1 MKPTSVATNKLSW
14 GQKLAYGSGSLTNN
28 LLPAALGVFMY
39 FLVTGFGMDPFLAGL
54 LGGIPRF
61 FDALTDPI
69 MGYITD
75 NSRTGWGR
83 RRPYIFV
90 GAIVTGILFILLW
103 QMSPENG
110 QTFNFW
116 YFLVMSLLYIT
127 GNTIFSTPFIGL
139 GYEMSDD
146 YNERTRLMG
155 ITNTIG
161 QIAWMIV
168 PWFWALI
175 SNPDYIF
182 ATQVEGV
189 RKLSIVV
196 AALCILT
203 GIMPAIFC
211 KEPPLPKETK
221 DRPGVTLS
229 GMWNV
234 TKDASSFTICSM
246 VTTRWPTTGSH
257 GSGCPRSSAL
267 HRLGLPLCRLL
278 SQPLWLFQSLPGW
291 LPNGVRSRLS
301 SFQRLYLSL
310 VM

>member
-1 MKPTSVATNKLSW
+1 MKPVAVTTTRRLSM
-14 GQKLAYGSGSLTNN
+14 GQKIAYGSGSLTNN
-28 LLPAALGVFMY
+28 LLPAALAIFM
-39 FLVTGFGMDPFLAGL
+39 FSSLRGLAWIRSL
-54 LGGIPRF
+54 RACWESIPRF

-69 MGYITD
+69 MGYISD
-75 NSRTGWGR
+75 NTRTGWGR

-175 SNPDYIF
+175 SI
-182 ATQVEGV
+182 Q
-189 RKLSIVV
+189 
-196 AALCILT
+196 
-203 GIMPAIFC
+203 
-211 KEPPLPKETK
+211 
-221 DRPGVTLS
+221 
-229 GMWNV
+229 
-234 TKDASSFTICSM
+234 TI
-246 VTTRWPTTGSH
+246 
-257 GSGCPRSSAL
+257 
-267 HRLGLPLCRLL
+267 
-278 SQPLWLFQSLPGW
+278 SLPH
-291 LPNGVRSRLS
+291 R
-301 SFQRLYLSL
+301 
-310 VM
+310 